1 MYRSIRA
8 TVLALGALVLFSGC
22 AANVPRA
29 QYAVAPKTEH
39 ALKSTDAPVVNVS
52 AGSRDIELLDSDR
65 SRIAEKISR
74 QFQSPADGGA
84 ERPYRVQ
91 VNITRYEKG
100 NAFARAMLAGLG
112 QIHIDAEVKVFLNPG
127 DELVNHFTVSKTFA
141 WGGIYGA
148 STSII
153 DVENP
158 FAEAVANGLKGN
170 TGAAVAATK
179 PNANPASKTKSLSAG
194 TLREQALAAGN

>member
-1 MYRSIRA
+1 MYRPIRA
-8 TVLALGALVLFSGC
+8 TVLALGALALFSGC
-22 AANVPRA
+22 ASNVPRA

-39 ALKSTDAPVVNVS
+39 TLKATDSPEVKVS
-52 AGSRDIELLDSDR
+52 ATSRDVELLDSDR
-65 SRIAEKISR
+65 TRIAEKIGR
-74 QFQSPADGGA
+74 LFQAPTDTGA

-91 VNITRYEKG
+91 VNVTRYEKG

-127 DELVNHFTVSKTFA
+127 DEVVNQFTVSKTFA

-148 STSII
+148 STSIL

-158 FAEAVANGLKGN
+158 FAEAVANGLKGQVAVAS
-170 TGAAVAATK
+170 AAVK
-179 PNANPASKTKSLSAG
+179 PNADPSRTKSLAPGS
-194 TLREQALAAGN
+194 LREQAMSGGK

>member
-22 AANVPRA
+22 ASNVPRA

-39 ALKSTDAPVVNVS
+39 TLKATDSPEVKVAV
-52 AGSRDIELLDSDR
+52 ASRDIELLDSDR

-74 QFQSPADGGA
+74 QFQPQADA
-84 ERPYRVQ
+84 DAARPYRVQ
-91 VNITRYEKG
+91 VTVTRYEKG

-127 DELVNHFTVSKTFA
+127 DEVVNQFTVEKTFA

-148 STSII
+148 STTIL

-158 FAEAVANGLKGN
+158 FAEAVANGLKGT
-170 TGAAVAATK
+170 TGTAVAASK
-179 PNANPASKTKSLSAG
+179 PNADPSRSKS
-194 TLREQALAAGN
+194 LAAGSLREKAMTAGN

>member
-22 AANVPRA
+22 ASNVPRA

-39 ALKSTDAPVVNVS
+39 ALKATDSPEVS
-52 AGSRDIELLDSDR
+52 VAAGTRDVELLDSDR

-74 QFQSPADGGA
+74 QFQSPVEGNA

-91 VNITRYEKG
+91 VNVTRYEKG

-127 DELVNHFTVSKTFA
+127 NEVVNQFTVSKTFA

-148 STSII
+148 STTIL

-170 TGAAVAATK
+170 TGPAVAAAK

-194 TLREQALAAGN
+194 SLREQALAAGD